1 MLNLGTVL
9 NEPRGPVGNRGQGSG
24 PTACIQ
30 MRGTYR
36 DWPHLRALP
45 SNPPISGWRLSKPQ
59 SFEGEESPGKS
70 VDAPIA

>member
-1 MLNLGTVL
+1 MNLVGRWGTGDRDL
-9 NEPRGPVGNRGQGSG
+9 A

-59 SFEGEESPGKS
+59 SFEGEESHGKS